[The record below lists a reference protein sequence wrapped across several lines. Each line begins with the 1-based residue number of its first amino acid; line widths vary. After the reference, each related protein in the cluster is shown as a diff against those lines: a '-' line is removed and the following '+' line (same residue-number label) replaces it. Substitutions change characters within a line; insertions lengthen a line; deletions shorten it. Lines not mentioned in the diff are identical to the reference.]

1 MRIIRRCWSHLL
13 SGKKTQRIMRT
24 FRTLWCIHHCLC
36 WDRKFQRF
44 LGRLQR
50 YWIPLAKWEGLCI
63 SLVQCYCLPS
73 FGGHGGKVPRA
84 DEVVWEDVTSS
95 LTLWKCPKIL
105 CDSLYCDN
113 IPVKPVEFS
122 RFLWLKKNNFICI
135 KFPLWPWKFLGAFE
149 KMEKLLEP
157 L

>member
-36 WDRKFQRF
+36 WDRKFQRS

-50 YWIPLAKWEGLCI
+50 YWIPLAKWESLCI

-84 DEVVWEDVTSS
+84 DEEDCEDVTSS
-95 LTLWKCPKIL
+95 LTLWKCLKYSVIL
-105 CDSLYCDN
+105 YIVTISLWN
-113 IPVKPVEFS
+113 LLN
-122 RFLWLKKNNFICI
+122 FLDFFGWRKNNFICI

-149 KMEKLLEP
+149 KMEKLVEP